1 MKIIAPFLY
10 TLSFSSLY
18 IMKNT
23 RMTVSRDRLAEF
35 KRNSAILDSGTPSA
49 QQIPIQYQPNN
60 SLLSTD
66 AFFQRIE
73 DIKWCLGKINEN
85 VSEIESLH
93 TSLLSSINGE
103 KSHQFSK
110 ALDDLVNQTSK
121 LNKEL
126 KDCIKETD
134 LSIAKLP
141 TSTSDRQMRRL
152 QLNAAKKK
160 FIETIQ
166 RYQDVERE
174 FEKNHRQ
181 RIERQILIVKPEAT
195 PDEIELVINSDEA
208 TQIFAHSLLNS
219 TRTGN
224 ASQVLDEVQIRHKDI
239 KRIERTIMELHN
251 LFLDMQTMIE
261 LQQETLH
268 DIEKTT
274 ESVVNDLEK
283 GNKEVNVAVKRSRIT
298 RKYGGLYF
306 LNLTRK

>member
-1 MKIIAPFLY
+1 M
-10 TLSFSSLY
+10 
-18 IMKNT
+18 
-23 RMTVSRDRLAEF
+23 
-35 KRNSAILDSGTPSA
+35 
-49 QQIPIQYQPNN
+49 
-60 SLLSTD
+60 
-66 AFFQRIE
+66 
-73 DIKWCLGKINEN
+73 
-85 VSEIESLH
+85 ESLH

-110 ALDDLVNQTSK
+110 VLDDLVNQTSK

-126 KDCIKETD
+126 KDRIKETD
-134 LSIAKLP
+134 VSIAKLP
-141 TSTSDRQMRRL
+141 TSISDRQMRRL
-152 QLNAAKKK
+152 Q
-160 FIETIQ
+160 FVETIQ

-195 PDEIELVINSDEA
+195 SDEIELVINSDEA

-239 KRIERTIMELHN
+239 KRIEKTIMELHN
-251 LFLDMQTMIE
+251 LFMDMQTMIE

-274 ESVVNDLEK
+274 ESVVYDLEK
-283 GNKEVNVAVKRSRIT
+283 GNNQVNIAVKRSRIT
-298 RKYGGLYF
+298 RKVKISLFVYKDSF
-306 LNLTRK
+306 

>member
-1 MKIIAPFLY
+1 
-10 TLSFSSLY
+10 
-18 IMKNT
+18 MKNT

-35 KRNSAILDSGTPSA
+35 KRNSAILDSGAPS
-49 QQIPIQYQPNN
+49 

-73 DIKWCLGKINEN
+73 DIKWCIGKINEN
-85 VSEIESLH
+85 VSEMESLH
-93 TSLLSSINGE
+93 TALLSSINGE

-110 ALDDLVNQTSK
+110 ILDDLVNQTSK

-134 LSIAKLP
+134 VSIAKLP

-152 QLNAAKKK
+152 QLDAVKKK

-239 KRIERTIMELHN
+239 KRIEKTIMELHN

-274 ESVVNDLEK
+274 ESVVYDLEK
-283 GNKEVNVAVKRSRIT
+283 GNKQVNVAVKRSRIT
-298 RKYGGLYF
+298 RKKKWCCFFIF
-306 LNLTRK
+306 LIVLIVTTFLVWWFVFPKSHS